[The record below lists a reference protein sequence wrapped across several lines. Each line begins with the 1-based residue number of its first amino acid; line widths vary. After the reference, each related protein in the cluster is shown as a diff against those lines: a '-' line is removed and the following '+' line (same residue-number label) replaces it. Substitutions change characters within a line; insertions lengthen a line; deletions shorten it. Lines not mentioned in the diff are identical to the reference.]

1 MAAVSPAA
9 STRRSP
15 GSSSAGSLRPSS
27 DHMAISVDT
36 LVNHLLVSKRSLSS
50 MTLVLRADEIVTAA
64 RQSHE
69 DTVMLAAQTGF
80 LRNAI
85 ADQVL
90 ILGRVGKSLQ
100 ATCEW
105 GKKDFVKLVRRMDE
119 VDGQLKATMDMLTT
133 TPVDTSLRPKG
144 EPRKSLLDFVDEGSV
159 HGMRNAMKQC
169 IEELQAIQI
178 SFDGDLLRLET
189 DIRNIKKIIE
199 NVEMPESQEPASK
212 LLFDLFEHSAT
223 MAESL
228 ASLTQHF
235 DMCVTAI
242 RTTEGAAALAR
253 RKAAE
258 VTQSQGGESVSISGV
273 IAEQES
279 NRSDLEPQTAEDR
292 AEMLRVVIHDAQL
305 VDGVVHDIQ
314 EHLAEVERKY
324 NELGEHTEQTR
335 KAHLGMLDAYAE
347 LGEVGDRLADYL
359 AAEEDFRNRW
369 EMEKDVVFTKLEE
382 MTQMTEFYE
391 GYASAYHGLLMEVAR
406 RRNVE
411 DKVQATWRKAQ
422 ETIDKMLE
430 TDRLERENFRSEV
443 GEFLPTDLWA
453 DMQGSVKRWKIVQV
467 DDDEQAAEG
476 SAATDINRGSG

>member
-1 MAAVSPAA
+1 MASPAA

-15 GSSSAGSLRPSS
+15 GSSAGSLRPSD
-27 DHMAISVDT
+27 DHPAISVDT

-50 MTLVLRADEIVTAA
+50 MNLVLRADEIVTAA
-64 RQSHE
+64 RRSHE

-85 ADQVL
+85 ADQVA

-119 VDGQLKATMDMLTT
+119 VDGELEGTMEMLRATAVETA
-133 TPVDTSLRPKG
+133 LRPKG
-144 EPRKSLLDFVDEGSV
+144 EPRKSLLDFVDEGS
-159 HGMRNAMKQC
+159 G
-169 IEELQAIQI
+169 IQL

-199 NVEMPESQEPASK
+199 NSPLPAPQASATK
-212 LLFDLFEHSAT
+212 LLLDLFEHSAN
-223 MAESL
+223 MAECL

-279 NRSDLEPQTAEDR
+279 NRSDLEPQTAQDR

-305 VDGVVHDIQ
+305 VEGVVQDIQ
-314 EHLAEVERKY
+314 DHLAEVEMKY
-324 NELGEHTEQTR
+324 AALGDQTEQTR
-335 KAHLGMLDAYAE
+335 KAHLGMLDAYAA

-359 AAEEDFRNRW
+359 ASEEDFRSRW
-369 EMEKDVVFTKLEE
+369 EMEKEVVFVKLED
-382 MTQMTEFYE
+382 MQQMRDFYE
-391 GYASAYHGLLMEVAR
+391 GYASAYDGLLIEVAR
-406 RRNVE
+406 RRAVE
-411 DKVQATWRKAQ
+411 DKVQAIWRKAQ
-422 ETIDKMLE
+422 ESVDKMFE
-430 TDRLERENFRSEV
+430 TDRAERETFRQEV

-453 DMQGSVKRWKIVQV
+453 DMQGSAKRWKVIQV
-467 DDDEQAAEG
+467 PNDGQAADS
-476 SAATDINRGSG
+476 SAADTDRRSN

>member
-1 MAAVSPAA
+1 MASPAA

-15 GSSSAGSLRPSS
+15 DSSSAGSLRPSN
-27 DHMAISVDT
+27 DRLAISVDT

-50 MTLVLRADEIVTAA
+50 MTLVLRADEIVRAA

-85 ADQVL
+85 ADQVV

-105 GKKDFVKLVRRMDE
+105 GKKDFVQLVKKMDQ
-119 VDGQLKATMDMLTT
+119 VDGELEGTMNMLRTT
-133 TPVDTSLRPKG
+133 VVGTALRPKG
-144 EPRKSLLDFVDEGSV
+144 EARKSLLDFVDEGSV
-159 HGMRNAMKQC
+159 HGMRDAMKQC
-169 IEELQAIQI
+169 IKELQGIQL

-189 DIRNIKKIIE
+189 DIRDIKKIIDTAPTPAPQDTVSTLL
-199 NVEMPESQEPASK
+199 VE
-212 LLFDLFEHSAT
+212 LFEHSGN
-223 MAESL
+223 MAECL

-292 AEMLRVVIHDAQL
+292 AEMLRVVIQDARL
-305 VDGVVHDIQ
+305 VDGVVQDIQ
-314 EHLAEVERKY
+314 DHLAQVEQK
-324 NELGEHTEQTR
+324 NAALGDQTDQTKR
-335 KAHLGMLDAYAE
+335 AHLGMLDAYTT
-347 LGEVGDRLADYL
+347 LGEIGDRLADYL
-359 AAEEDFRNRW
+359 AAEEDFKSRW
-369 EMEKDVVFTKLEE
+369 EMEKEIVFTKLEE
-382 MTQMTEFYE
+382 MKQMREFYE
-391 GYASAYHGLLMEVAR
+391 RYASAYHGLRLEVAR
-406 RRNVE
+406 RQAVE
-411 DKVQATWRKAQ
+411 DKVQNILRKAQ
-422 ETIDKMLE
+422 ESVDKMLE
-430 TDRLERENFRSEV
+430 TDRAERERFRQDV

-453 DMQGSVKRWKIVQV
+453 DMQGPAKRWKIVEV
-467 DDDEQAAEG
+467 GDDEQETEEG
-476 SAATDINRGSG
+476 FADENPSSN

>member
-1 MAAVSPAA
+1 MASPAA

-15 GSSSAGSLRPSS
+15 DSSSAGSLRPSKS
-27 DHMAISVDT
+27 NDRLAISVDT

-50 MTLVLRADEIVTAA
+50 MTLVLRADEIVRAA

-85 ADQVL
+85 ADQVV

-105 GKKDFVKLVRRMDE
+105 GKKDFVQLVKRMDQ
-119 VDGQLKATMDMLTT
+119 VDGELEGTMNMLRTT
-133 TPVDTSLRPKG
+133 AVGTALRPKS
-144 EPRKSLLDFVDEGSV
+144 EARKSLLDFVDEGSV
-159 HGMRNAMKQC
+159 HGMRDAMKQC
-169 IEELQAIQI
+169 IKELQGIQL

-189 DIRNIKKIIE
+189 DIRNIKKIID
-199 NVEMPESQEPASK
+199 NAPTPAPQETITK
-212 LLFDLFEHSAT
+212 LLVEIFEHSAT
-223 MAESL
+223 MAECL

-292 AEMLRVVIHDAQL
+292 AEMLRVVIQDARL
-305 VDGVVHDIQ
+305 VDGVVQDIQ
-314 EHLAEVERKY
+314 DHLAQVEGK
-324 NELGEHTEQTR
+324 NAALGDQTDLTR
-335 KAHLGMLDAYAE
+335 KAHLGMLDAYAT
-347 LGEVGDRLADYL
+347 LGEIGDRLADYL
-359 AAEEDFRNRW
+359 AAEEDFKTRW
-369 EMEKDVVFTKLEE
+369 EMEKEVVFTKLEE
-382 MTQMTEFYE
+382 MKQMREFYE
-391 GYASAYHGLLMEVAR
+391 GYASAYHGLLIEVAR
-406 RRNVE
+406 RRTVE
-411 DKVQATWRKAQ
+411 DKVQAILRKAQ
-422 ETIDKMLE
+422 ESVDKMLE
-430 TDRLERENFRSEV
+430 TDRAERETFRQEV

-453 DMQGSVKRWKIVQV
+453 DMQGPAKRWKIVEVGDNGQ
-467 DDDEQAAEG
+467 EAAEG
-476 SAATDINRGSG
+476 FADANLSGN

>member
-1 MAAVSPAA
+1 MASPAA

-15 GSSSAGSLRPSS
+15 GSSSAGSPRPSK
-27 DHMAISVDT
+27 DHVAISIDT

-69 DTVMLAAQTGF
+69 DTVMMAAQTGF

-85 ADQVL
+85 ADQVA

-119 VDGQLKATMDMLTT
+119 VDGELEDTMEMLRGTAVEKA
-133 TPVDTSLRPKG
+133 LRPKG
-144 EPRKSLLDFVDEGSV
+144 EARKSLLDFVDEGSV
-159 HGMRNAMKQC
+159 HGMRDAMKRC
-169 IEELQAIQI
+169 IKELQAIQL

-189 DIRNIKKIIE
+189 DIRNVKKTID
-199 NVEMPESQEPASK
+199 NSSPPAPQESTTK
-212 LLFDLFEHSAT
+212 LLLDLFEHSAN
-223 MAESL
+223 MAECL

-279 NRSDLEPQTAEDR
+279 NRSDLEPQTAQDR
-292 AEMLRVVIHDAQL
+292 AQMLRVVIHDAQL
-305 VDGVVHDIQ
+305 VEGVVQDIQ
-314 EHLAEVERKY
+314 DHLAEAESKY
-324 NELGEHTEQTR
+324 AALGDQTEQTR
-335 KAHLGMLDAYAE
+335 KAHLGMLDAYAA

-359 AAEEDFRNRW
+359 AAEEDFRIRW
-369 EMEKDVVFTKLEE
+369 EMEKDAVFTKLDE
-382 MTQMTEFYE
+382 MKQMRDFYE
-391 GYASAYHGLLMEVAR
+391 GYASAYDGLLIEVAR
-406 RRNVE
+406 RRTVE
-411 DKVQATWRKAQ
+411 DKVQAIWRKAQ
-422 ETIDKMLE
+422 ESVDKMLE
-430 TDRLERENFRSEV
+430 TDRAERETFRQEV

-453 DMQGSVKRWKIVQV
+453 DMQGSTKRWKIVQIG
-467 DDDEQAAEG
+467 DAAQTGDE
-476 SAATDINRGSG
+476 SATNTNRGSS

>member
-1 MAAVSPAA
+1 MASPAA

-15 GSSSAGSLRPSS
+15 DSSSAGSLRPSN
-27 DHMAISVDT
+27 DRLAISVDT

-50 MTLVLRADEIVTAA
+50 MTLVLRADEIVRAA

-85 ADQVL
+85 ADQVV

-105 GKKDFVKLVRRMDE
+105 GKKDFVQLVKKMDQ
-119 VDGQLKATMDMLTT
+119 VDGELEGTMNMLRTT
-133 TPVDTSLRPKG
+133 AVGTALRPKG
-144 EPRKSLLDFVDEGSV
+144 EARKSLLDFVDEGS
-159 HGMRNAMKQC
+159 G
-169 IEELQAIQI
+169 IQL

-189 DIRNIKKIIE
+189 DIRDIKKIIDTAPTPTPQDTVTTLL
-199 NVEMPESQEPASK
+199 VE
-212 LLFDLFEHSAT
+212 LFEHSAN
-223 MAESL
+223 MAECL

-292 AEMLRVVIHDAQL
+292 AEMLRVVIQDARL
-305 VDGVVHDIQ
+305 VDGVVQDIQ
-314 EHLAEVERKY
+314 DHLAQVEQK
-324 NELGEHTEQTR
+324 NAALGDQTDQTK
-335 KAHLGMLDAYAE
+335 KAHLGMLDAYAT
-347 LGEVGDRLADYL
+347 LGEIGDRLADYL
-359 AAEEDFRNRW
+359 AAEEDFKTRW
-369 EMEKDVVFTKLEE
+369 EMEKEIVFTKLEE
-382 MTQMTEFYE
+382 MKQMREFYE
-391 GYASAYHGLLMEVAR
+391 GYASAYHGLFLEVAR
-406 RRNVE
+406 RRTVE
-411 DKVQATWRKAQ
+411 DKVQAILRKAQ
-422 ETIDKMLE
+422 ESVDKMLE
-430 TDRLERENFRSEV
+430 TDRAERETFRQEV

-453 DMQGSVKRWKIVQV
+453 DMQGPAKRWKIVEV
-467 DDDEQAAEG
+467 GDDEETEEG
-476 SAATDINRGSG
+476 FADENPSN

>member
-27 DHMAISVDT
+27 DHLAISIDT

-80 LRNAI
+80 LRDAI
-85 ADQVL
+85 VDQVL

-119 VDGQLKATMDMLTT
+119 VDGQLKGTMDMLRE
-133 TPVDTSLRPKG
+133 TPVDTTLRPKG
-144 EPRKSLLDFVDEGSV
+144 EARKSLLDFVDEGSV

-169 IEELQAIQI
+169 IEELQAIQL

-199 NVEMPESQEPASK
+199 HAALPTSQEPASK
-212 LLFDLFEHSAT
+212 LLLDLFELSAT
-223 MAESL
+223 MADSL

-258 VTQSQGGESVSISGV
+258 VTQSSGGESVSISGV

-305 VDGVVHDIQ
+305 VEGVVHDIQ

-324 NELGEHTEQTR
+324 ADLGDQTEQTR

-359 AAEEDFRNRW
+359 AAEEDFRTRW
-369 EMEKDVVFTKLEE
+369 EMEKDVVFTKLDE
-382 MTQMTEFYE
+382 MTQMTDFYE
-391 GYASAYHGLLMEVAR
+391 GYASAYHGLRIEVAR
-406 RRNVE
+406 RRTVE
-411 DKVQATWRKAQ
+411 DKVQSTWRKAQ
-422 ETIDKMLE
+422 ETVDKMLE
-430 TDRLERENFRSEV
+430 TDRAQREIFRQEV

-453 DMQGSVKRWKIVQV
+453 DMQGSVKRWKVVQV
-467 DDDEQAAEG
+467 DDEQAAEG
-476 SAATDINRGSG
+476 STANTNRGGG

>member
-1 MAAVSPAA
+1 MASPAA

-15 GSSSAGSLRPSS
+15 DSSSAGSLRPSN
-27 DHMAISVDT
+27 DRLAISVDT

-50 MTLVLRADEIVTAA
+50 MTLVLRADEIARAA

-80 LRNAI
+80 LHNAI
-85 ADQVL
+85 ADQVV

-105 GKKDFVKLVRRMDE
+105 GKKDFVQLVKRMDQ
-119 VDGQLKATMDMLTT
+119 VDGELEDTMNMLRTT
-133 TPVDTSLRPKG
+133 VVGAALRPKG
-144 EPRKSLLDFVDEGSV
+144 EARKSLLDFVDEGSV
-159 HGMRNAMKQC
+159 HGMRDAMKQC
-169 IEELQAIQI
+169 IKELQGIQL

-189 DIRNIKKIIE
+189 DIRNIKKIID
-199 NVEMPESQEPASK
+199 NAPTPAPQDMITK
-212 LLFDLFEHSAT
+212 LLVEIFEHSAN
-223 MAESL
+223 MAECL

-292 AEMLRVVIHDAQL
+292 AEMLRVVIQDARL
-305 VDGVVHDIQ
+305 VDGVVQDIQ
-314 EHLAEVERKY
+314 DHLAQVEGK
-324 NELGEHTEQTR
+324 NAALGDQTDLTR
-335 KAHLGMLDAYAE
+335 KAHLGMLDAYAT
-347 LGEVGDRLADYL
+347 LGEIGDRLADYL
-359 AAEEDFRNRW
+359 AAEEDFKSRW
-369 EMEKDVVFTKLEE
+369 EMEKEVVFTKLEE
-382 MTQMTEFYE
+382 MQQMREFYE
-391 GYASAYHGLLMEVAR
+391 GYASAYHGLLIEVAR
-406 RRNVE
+406 RRTVE
-411 DKVQATWRKAQ
+411 DKVQAILRKAQ
-422 ETIDKMLE
+422 ESVDKMLE
-430 TDRLERENFRSEV
+430 TDRTERETFRQEV

-453 DMQGSVKRWKIVQV
+453 DMQGPAKRWKIVEV
-467 DDDEQAAEG
+467 SDNEQATEDGFADANPG
-476 SAATDINRGSG
+476 SN

>member
-1 MAAVSPAA
+1 MASPAA

-15 GSSSAGSLRPSS
+15 GSSSAGSLRPSN
-27 DHMAISVDT
+27 DHLAISVDT

-85 ADQVL
+85 ADQVV

-119 VDGQLKATMDMLTT
+119 VDGELEGTMEMLRGTV
-133 TPVDTSLRPKG
+133 VDTALRPKG

-159 HGMRNAMKQC
+159 HGMRDAMKQC
-169 IEELQAIQI
+169 IGELQL

-199 NVEMPESQEPASK
+199 NAQMPAPQASVTK
-212 LLFDLFEHSAT
+212 LLLDLFEHSAN
-223 MAESL
+223 MAECL

-305 VDGVVHDIQ
+305 VEGVVQDIQ
-314 EHLAEVERKY
+314 DHLTEVEMKHAA
-324 NELGEHTEQTR
+324 LGDQTEQTR
-335 KAHLGMLDAYAE
+335 KAHMGMLDAYAL

-359 AAEEDFRNRW
+359 AAEEDFRTRW

-382 MTQMTEFYE
+382 MKQIREFYE
-391 GYASAYHGLLMEVAR
+391 GYASAYDGLLIEVAR
-406 RRNVE
+406 RRTVE
-411 DKVQATWRKAQ
+411 DKVQAIRRKAQ
-422 ETIDKMLE
+422 ESVDKMLE
-430 TDRLERENFRSEV
+430 TDRAERETFRQEV

-453 DMQGSVKRWKIVQV
+453 DMQGSAKRWKVIKVGDNGQ
-467 DDDEQAAEG
+467 
-476 SAATDINRGSG
+476 ATDGNAANTNRGNN

>member
-1 MAAVSPAA
+1 MASPAA

-15 GSSSAGSLRPSS
+15 DSSSAGSLKPSD
-27 DHMAISVDT
+27 DHLAISVDT

-85 ADQVL
+85 ADQVV

-105 GKKDFVKLVRRMDE
+105 GKKDFVQLVKRMDQ
-119 VDGQLKATMDMLTT
+119 VDGELEGTMEMLRGTAVET
-133 TPVDTSLRPKG
+133 ALQPKG
-144 EPRKSLLDFVDEGSV
+144 EARKSLLDFVDEGSV
-159 HGMRNAMKQC
+159 HGMRDAMKQC
-169 IEELQAIQI
+169 IKELQGIQL
-178 SFDGDLLRLET
+178 SFDSDLLRLET

-199 NVEMPESQEPASK
+199 NAPTTLPQTSITK
-212 LLFDLFEHSAT
+212 LLLDLFEHSAN
-223 MAESL
+223 MAECL

-242 RTTEGAAALAR
+242 QTTEGAAALAR

-273 IAEQES
+273 IAEKDS
-279 NRSDLEPQTAEDR
+279 NRFDLEPQTADDR

-305 VDGVVHDIQ
+305 VDGVVQDIQ
-314 EHLAEVERKY
+314 DHLTEVELKY
-324 NELGEHTEQTR
+324 AALGDQTDQTR
-335 KAHLGMLDAYAE
+335 KAHLGMLDAYAA
-347 LGEVGDRLADYL
+347 LGEIGLRLTDYL
-359 AAEEDFRNRW
+359 AAEEDFKTRW
-369 EMEKDVVFTKLEE
+369 EMEKDVVFTKLDE
-382 MTQMTEFYE
+382 MKQMREFYE
-391 GYASAYHGLLMEVAR
+391 GYASAYDGLLIEVAR
-406 RRNVE
+406 RRTVE
-411 DKVQATWRKAQ
+411 DKVQAVLRKAQ
-422 ETIDKMLE
+422 ESVDKMLE
-430 TDRLERENFRSEV
+430 ADRAERETFRQEV

-453 DMQGSVKRWKIVQV
+453 DMQGSAKRWKIVQV
-467 DDDEQAAEG
+467 GDNGQAAGE
-476 SAATDINRGSG
+476 SATDANPRSS

>member
-1 MAAVSPAA
+1 MASPAA

-15 GSSSAGSLRPSS
+15 DSSSAGSLRPSN
-27 DHMAISVDT
+27 DRLAISVDT

-50 MTLVLRADEIVTAA
+50 MTLVLRADEIVRAA

-85 ADQVL
+85 ADQVV

-105 GKKDFVKLVRRMDE
+105 GKRDFVQLVKKMDQ
-119 VDGQLKATMDMLTT
+119 VDGELEGTMNMLRTT
-133 TPVDTSLRPKG
+133 AVGTALRPKG
-144 EPRKSLLDFVDEGSV
+144 EARKSLLDFVDEGSV
-159 HGMRNAMKQC
+159 HGMRDAMKQC
-169 IEELQAIQI
+169 IKELQGIQL

-189 DIRNIKKIIE
+189 DIRDIKKIIDTA
-199 NVEMPESQEPASK
+199 PTPASQDTVTA
-212 LLFDLFEHSAT
+212 LLVELFEHSAN
-223 MAESL
+223 MAECL

-292 AEMLRVVIHDAQL
+292 AEMLRVVIQDARL
-305 VDGVVHDIQ
+305 VDGVVQDIQ
-314 EHLAEVERKY
+314 DHLTQVEQK
-324 NELGEHTEQTR
+324 NASLGDQTDQTK
-335 KAHLGMLDAYAE
+335 KAHLGMLDAYAT
-347 LGEVGDRLADYL
+347 LGEIGDRLADYL
-359 AAEEDFRNRW
+359 AAEEDFKSRW
-369 EMEKDVVFTKLEE
+369 EMEKEIVFTKLDE
-382 MTQMTEFYE
+382 MKQMREFYE
-391 GYASAYHGLLMEVAR
+391 GYASAYHGLLLEVAR
-406 RRNVE
+406 RRTVE
-411 DKVQATWRKAQ
+411 DKVQNILRKAQ
-422 ETIDKMLE
+422 ESVDKMLE
-430 TDRLERENFRSEV
+430 TDRAERETFRQEV

-453 DMQGSVKRWKIVQV
+453 DMQGPAKRWKIVEV
-467 DDDEQAAEG
+467 GDGEETEEGFADENP
-476 SAATDINRGSG
+476 SSN